1 MVSKILELGNECLQN
16 LGVAEPIEDVQVFT
30 CDAFYIQFFENAFP
44 DFNFSSLA
52 EAETEE
58 DMAENIQA
66 LIELL
71 QDEILN
77 YDLSHIRG
85 DEIVQ
90 GNPEHIINLLQLA
103 KEISLLMRSGTKPMS
118 DDQIAPGADEGDTRE
133 LLQDMALEGDEQ
145 DEDDALQMGSSSHK
159 RRGGIAGR
167 SYSDGGPSQQ
177 LQGEVSLNFEGDEG
191 QHQLEPSYG
200 QEQHDEIDYG
210 SEQPDTDAV
219 GIAEQALA
227 LDGSEDGVDQEIE
240 QIVSKQR
247 H

>member
-1 MVSKILELGNECLQN
+1 MVGRILELGNECLQN
-16 LGVAEPIEDVQVFT
+16 LGVVEPIEDVQVFT

-85 DEIVQ
+85 DEIVS

-103 KEISLLMRSGTKPMS
+103 KEISLLMSSGAKPGS
-118 DDQIAPGADEGDTRE
+118 NEADHIAPGADEGDTRE
-133 LLQDMALEGDEQ
+133 LL
-145 DEDDALQMGSSSHK
+145 
-159 RRGGIAGR
+159 
-167 SYSDGGPSQQ
+167 
-177 LQGEVSLNFEGDEG
+177 
-191 QHQLEPSYG
+191 
-200 QEQHDEIDYG
+200 
-210 SEQPDTDAV
+210 
-219 GIAEQALA
+219 
-227 LDGSEDGVDQEIE
+227 
-240 QIVSKQR
+240 
-247 H
+247 